1 MDRRVLAGV
10 VLSAA
15 AAAAVA
21 QTPPGLWFDPTQLP
35 SFTGNVEC
43 FLVNTAGE
51 TDGLLFRE
59 GPQVI
64 IPPPVGESVRKA
76 VPVGRPLVVW
86 GIRARSAPVI
96 TMLAWA
102 PDTSTEPSFVE
113 RPWWRLPDVASS
125 TVMLSVEGEVR
136 SPYFS
141 PQGEAVGIILT
152 DGTVI
157 RMPPEAV
164 AALGDRVK
172 PGARLAVEG
181 RGNESERGRALLAER
196 IGPSPDKL
204 EPVPTR

>member
-1 MDRRVLAGV
+1 MNRRALAGL
-10 VLSAA
+10 VLSSAAVAA
-15 AAAAVA
+15 AA

-35 SFTGNVEC
+35 SFTGNVERY
-43 FLVNTAGE
+43 LINTAGE

-64 IPPPVGESVRKA
+64 IPPPVGERVREA
-76 VPVGRPLVVW
+76 VPVGRPVVVW

-113 RPWWRLPDVASS
+113 RPWWRLPTFDTPT
-125 TVMLSVEGEVR
+125 TVLTTQGEVR

-141 PQGEAVGIILT
+141 PQGEPAGVILT
-152 DGTVI
+152 DGTVV

-164 AALGDRVK
+164 AALGDKLK
-172 PGARLAVEG
+172 PGTKLAVEG
-181 RGNESERGRALLAER
+181 HGIETERGRALVGER
-196 IGPSPDKL
+196 IGPTTDKL
-204 EPVPTR
+204 EPVPIK